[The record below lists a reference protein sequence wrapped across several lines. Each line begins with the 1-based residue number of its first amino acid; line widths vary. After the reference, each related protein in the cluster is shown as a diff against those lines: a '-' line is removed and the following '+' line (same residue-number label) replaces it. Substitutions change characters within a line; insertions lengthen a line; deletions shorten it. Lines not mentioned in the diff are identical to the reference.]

1 MAVASVQYEL
11 GPADL
16 RVVLALARRGTLA
29 AAGELLGVDASTVF
43 RALQRVEKGL
53 QQRLFERTRAGYR
66 PSELGAQL
74 ARHAER
80 IETELETARGVA
92 QAPGQAVSGTV
103 RISTTDTL
111 LHGLVLPALRD
122 LSQVHPLLSFEI
134 TASHELASLTKRDA
148 DIALRATSR
157 PPDHVV
163 GKHLGT
169 IRVAIYGP
177 KTRGRGAS
185 SKRWDPATSPWIAP
199 DEALP
204 QHQGVLWRKRH
215 MPGIVPRVQVNS
227 ILSVAEGIAAG
238 LGVGVLPLFLA
249 RDRSDLV
256 ALTEPLADAETQL
269 WLLTH
274 PESRHLRRIAT
285 VAQHLAGNI
294 SLPD

>member
-80 IETELETARGVA
+80 IETELDTARGIA

-122 LSQVHPLLSFEI
+122 LSQTHPLLSFEI
-134 TASHELASLTKRDA
+134 NASHELASLTKRDA
-148 DIALRATSR
+148 DIALRATLR

-169 IRVAIYGP
+169 IRVAIYGAR
-177 KTRGRGAS
+177 TRGR
-185 SKRWDPATSPWIAP
+185 KPDPATSPWIAP

-204 QHQGVLWRKRH
+204 QHQSVLWRKRH

-269 WLLTH
+269 WSLTH

-294 SLPD
+294 ALPD